1 MTVYLDSLFL
11 LNAALD
17 YLLLLG
23 AARLAGLP
31 ARRWRSLGAAALGAL
46 YAAGCV
52 VPELAVLRA
61 LPCKIFSF
69 AAMVLLAAGAGRS
82 AIRLGVVFLALS
94 FAFGGLVF
102 VLAEV
107 FGTGLT
113 LLNGAAYYPVS
124 AGALVLTA
132 AAVYF
137 LSRTVLARLVQ
148 HAGGGLVEVELRMG
162 GRSARLTALRD
173 TGNTLRDP
181 ATNEGVLVA
190 DWHIAKAL
198 LPAPACEGLD
208 GAAFAQPAELLPRL
222 ARAEPAGKWRL
233 IPYRAVGSEGAML
246 LAMRCDAVRVEKK
259 TVRGGLVAFSPNAV
273 SDGGGYMALL
283 GGA

>member
-1 MTVYLDSLFL
+1 MTVYVDSLFV

-23 AARLAGLP
+23 AARLGGLP
-31 ARRWRSLGAAALGAL
+31 ARRRRSLGAAALGGL

-52 VPELAVLRA
+52 APGLELLRA
-61 LPCKIFSF
+61 LPCRALAL
-69 AAMVLLAAGAGRS
+69 AAMVLLAAGAGRA
-82 AIRLGVVFLALS
+82 AIRLGVVFLGLS

-113 LLNGAAYYPVS
+113 LINGAAYYPVS

-148 HAGGGLVEVELRMG
+148 HAGGELVEVELRMG
-162 GRSARLTALRD
+162 TRSARLTALRD

-190 DWHIAKAL
+190 DWRIAKAI
-198 LPAPACEGLD
+198 LPAAACEGLD
-208 GAAFAQPAELLPRL
+208 GAGFAQPAELLPRL

-246 LAMRCDAVRVEKK
+246 LAMRCDAVRVGGK

-273 SDGGGYMALL
+273 SDGGGYMALV